1 MYNVSKQAK
10 EVAPFDKTP
19 VVYTIGHSNH
29 SLEQFLK
36 LLKQHGIQVV
46 IDVRSYPYSRW
57 VPHFNREILQKA
69 LKTQGIHYLFR
80 GNLLGG
86 RPQGQEFCNQKGE
99 VLYKNLAKAPFFK
112 RGLAEV
118 LQLASSAKLVL
129 MCSEENP
136 HSCHRFLLIGKE
148 LLKKGVRV
156 LNILRDGS
164 LEEGKIEKK
173 QEQLGLFEGNFS
185 FSQPCNDF

>member
-1 MYNVSKQAK
+1 MAS
-10 EVAPFDKTP
+10 FDKTP

-29 SLEQFLK
+29 SLEQFLE
-36 LLKQHGIQVV
+36 LLKQHDIQAV

-57 VPHFNREILQKA
+57 VPHFNRETLKKA
-69 LKTQGIHYLFR
+69 LEARGIRYLFM

-86 RPQGQEFCNQKGE
+86 RPQGQEFYNQKGE

-112 RGLAEV
+112 KGLAEV
-118 LQLASSAKLVL
+118 LKLAPSVKLVL

-156 LNILRDGS
+156 LNILRNGS

-173 QEQLGLFEGNFS
+173 QEQLKLFS
-185 FSQPCNDF
+185 L